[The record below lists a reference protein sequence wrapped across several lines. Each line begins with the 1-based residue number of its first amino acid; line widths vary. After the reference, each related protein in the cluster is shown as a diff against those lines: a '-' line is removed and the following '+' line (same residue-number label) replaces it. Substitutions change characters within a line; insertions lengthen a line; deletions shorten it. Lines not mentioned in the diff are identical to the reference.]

1 MMQRLTKRTTHG
13 HVYMDCGACP
23 LENQCVNYSEA
34 DKSCM
39 QVVIKRLA
47 EYEDC
52 GMSPAEVR
60 LQMVRKVEVIEA
72 ELSDDTI
79 QQIAEGVLKQMRQSF
94 TLRVM

>member
-1 MMQRLTKRTTHG
+1 MKRLTKRTNKG
-13 HVYMDCGACP
+13 HIYMDCGACP

-39 QVVIKRLA
+39 QVLLKRLA
-47 EYEDC
+47 EYEDTY
-52 GMSPAEVR
+52 MTPAEIR

>member
-1 MMQRLTKRTTHG
+1 MQRLTKRTTHG
-13 HVYMDCGACP
+13 HVYMDCAACP

-52 GMSPAEVR
+52 GMSPAEIR

-72 ELSDDTI
+72 ELSDQTI
-79 QQIAEGVLKQMRQSF
+79 KQIAEAVVKEGKGLM
-94 TLRVM
+94 LRIM